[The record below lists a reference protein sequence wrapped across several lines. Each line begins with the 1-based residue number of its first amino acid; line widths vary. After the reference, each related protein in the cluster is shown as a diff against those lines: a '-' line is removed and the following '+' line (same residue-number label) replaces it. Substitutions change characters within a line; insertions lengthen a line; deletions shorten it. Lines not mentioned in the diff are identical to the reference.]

1 MSTLRLPR
9 FAVPAVLKSIHLQ
22 ALVELLRTQG
32 GDYVGN
38 VIDLDAA
45 PDAFDYDA
53 LALLLANPRDGYPDR
68 LADALHHINEVADEH
83 GLEALLDRM
92 EERGIHLAV
101 EPVDPTPADLAVRL
115 WLVDSDLIEA
125 THAERFI
132 KRRTSFESWLGTA
145 TSPKSLAPP
154 TDKVLRALETAF
166 DDFFEKRKR
175 GRHSR
180 VFVFTRAEATY
191 FLIRHGMPMDRRGI
205 IKDGESTSSFERPEK
220 YDVVSYWP
228 AFDELRINASTKGE
242 KALYRR
248 QIGKHIFDNEDYFPD
263 NGTGK
268 FTLQPLVDL
277 GRDALACDDI
287 EGIDAI
293 TLQEVKLF
301 YGGNAAEVVT
311 RRAVGDDLF
320 AVLEAQGRDLPRA
333 PFQASF
339 RVKFTGAKT
348 ARTVRIKAPN
358 VAMYTRESDEDVVS
372 RWLTA
377 RGFVQDT
384 AGDEQA
390 A

>member
-9 FAVPAVLKSIHLQ
+9 FAVPAILKSIELS
-22 ALVELLRTQG
+22 ALVDLLRQEG
-32 GDYVGN
+32 GDYIAN
-38 VIDLDAA
+38 VVDLDAA
-45 PDAFDYDA
+45 PDDFDYDE

-68 LADALHHINEVADEH
+68 LADALHHIHEVADEH
-83 GLEALLDRM
+83 GLEAMLDQM
-92 EERGIHLAV
+92 HARGLHLTV
-101 EPVDPTPADLAVRL
+101 EPQDPTPADLAVRL
-115 WLVDSDLIEA
+115 WLLNPDLVET

-132 KRRTSFESWLGTA
+132 SRPKSFESWLGKGKGRERLPTPA
-145 TSPKSLAPP
+145 DAKLRVLA
-154 TDKVLRALETAF
+154 AAF
-166 DDFFEKRKR
+166 DDYFEKRKR

-220 YDVVSYWP
+220 HDVVSYWP
-228 AFDELRINASTKGE
+228 ACDELRVNASTKGE

-248 QIGKHIFDNEDYFPD
+248 QIGKHIFGDEDYFPD

-293 TLQEVKLF
+293 TLQEIKLF

-311 RRAVGDDLF
+311 RRAVGGDLF
-320 AVLEAQGRDLPRA
+320 TVLEAQGRDLPRA

-339 RVKFTGAKT
+339 RVKFTLAKA

-377 RGFVQDT
+377 RGFVQDS
-384 AGDEQA
+384 ASDEQA

>member
-9 FAVPAVLKSIHLQ
+9 FAVPAILKSIDLS
-22 ALVELLRTQG
+22 ALVDLLRQEG
-32 GDYVGN
+32 GDYVGD
-38 VIDLDAA
+38 VVDLDAA
-45 PDAFDYDA
+45 PDAFDYDE

-68 LADALHHINEVADEH
+68 LADALHHIHEVADEQ
-83 GLEALLDRM
+83 GLEAMLDRM
-92 EERGIHLAV
+92 QAQGIHLDV
-101 EPVDPTPADLAVRL
+101 EPLDPTPADLAVRL
-115 WLVDSDLIEA
+115 WLLDPDLVET
-125 THAERFI
+125 THAEKFI
-132 KRRTSFESWLGTA
+132 SRPKSFESWLGTGNGRDRLPPP
-145 TSPKSLAPP
+145 SDPK
-154 TDKVLRALETAF
+154 LRALEAAF
-166 DDFFEKRKR
+166 DDYFEKRKR

-180 VFVFTRAEATY
+180 VFVFTRPEATY

-205 IKDGESTSSFERPEK
+205 IKDGQSTSSFERPEK
-220 YDVVSYWP
+220 HDVVSYWP
-228 AFDELRINASTKGE
+228 ACDELRVNASTKGE
-242 KALYRR
+242 KDLYRR
-248 QIGKHIFDNEDYFPD
+248 QIGKHVFGNEDYFPD

-301 YGGNAAEVVT
+301 HGGNAAEVVT
-311 RRAVGDDLF
+311 RRAVGGDLF

-339 RVKFTGAKT
+339 RVTFTGAKT